1 MICTGIYTQSGRQ
14 TIYLDDP
21 KARQRYAKDM
31 KPKQR
36 EEFAKL
42 YLGKVFEAKETI
54 IWFNR
59 MLMK

>member
-1 MICTGIYTQSGRQ
+1 MICTGIHVQSGRQ

-36 EEFAKL
+36 EEFAKF
-42 YLGKVFEAKETI
+42 YLRKVFEAKETI
-54 IWFNR
+54 LWFNK

>member
-1 MICTGIYTQSGRQ
+1 MICTGIYVQSGRQ

-21 KARQRYAKDM
+21 KARQRYAEDM

-36 EEFAKL
+36 EEFAKF
-42 YLGKVFEAKETI
+42 YLRKVFEAKETI
-54 IWFNR
+54 LWFNK